1 VNIHHEAFENVVATF
16 VDVAS
21 IMVAYVVGIH
31 QFNFFFG
38 LAYAIFDAILVVWM
52 RKPLTRLVRNV
63 LAIRGG
69 RTQIRDAYVADL
81 P

>member
-1 VNIHHEAFENVVATF
+1 

-21 IMVAYVVGIH
+21 IMVAYFVGIH
-31 QFNFFFG
+31 QVNFVVG
-38 LAYAIFDAILVVWM
+38 LAYAVFDAVLVVWM

-69 RTQIRDAYVADL
+69 QTRLRDVYLADYS
-81 P
+81 

>member
-1 VNIHHEAFENVVATF
+1 

-21 IMVAYVVGIH
+21 IMVAYFVGMNQI
-31 QFNFFFG
+31 NFMVG
-38 LAYAIFDAILVVWM
+38 LAYAFFDAILVVWM

-63 LAIRGG
+63 LTIRGG
-69 RTQIRDAYVADL
+69 RSQTRDFYVADL

>member
-1 VNIHHEAFENVVATF
+1 VNTNHEAFENVVATF

-21 IMVAYVVGIH
+21 IMVAYIVGIH
-31 QFNFFFG
+31 QINFVVG
-38 LAYAIFDAILVVWM
+38 LAYAVFDAIIVVWM
-52 RKPLTRLVRNV
+52 RKPLTRLVRNA

-69 RTQIRDAYVADL
+69 RGNVRDFYVADL

>member
-31 QFNFFFG
+31 QFNFLVG

-63 LAIRGG
+63 LAMKGG
-69 RTQIRDAYVADL
+69 RSHVRDFYVADL